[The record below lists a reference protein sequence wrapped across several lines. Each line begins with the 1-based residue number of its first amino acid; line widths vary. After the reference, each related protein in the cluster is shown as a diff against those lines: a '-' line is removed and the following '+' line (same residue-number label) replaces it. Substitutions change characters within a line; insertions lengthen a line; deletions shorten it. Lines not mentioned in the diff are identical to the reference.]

1 MTIRHM
7 LDVDDVSK
15 AEFADILAKAQDPT
29 PMRVLEGKGAGL
41 IFEKA
46 SGRTR
51 NATEMAVVALGGHPV
66 SMKGDEVGIDT
77 RETAEDVVRA
87 LAGYH
92 AIIGARVK
100 HHAVLERMAA
110 VSPVPIVNLLSD
122 LAHPCQAVA
131 DLVTLQARFGSLAG
145 LRVAYVGDFNN
156 VARSLALAAAYTAI
170 DFVVASPSGYGP
182 TDVDIDRI
190 AALGGAMTVTDRPL
204 DATKGANAVYTDV
217 WISMGQEAEAE
228 ERRRAFEGFNVSNA
242 LFEGADPNA
251 IFLHCLPAIRG
262 EEVEA
267 DVIDGPQSAVFE
279 QAANRLAAARGVLWW
294 LMEVSA

>member
-1 MTIRHM
+1 MSRHL
-7 LDVDDVSK
+7 LDIDDLRPAELIDIIEK
-15 AEFADILAKAQDPT
+15 AEHAEPPQVLARQG
-29 PMRVLEGKGAGL
+29 VGL

-92 AIIGARVK
+92 AIVAARVK
-100 HHAVLERMAA
+100 SHGVLERMRA
-110 VSPVPIVNLLSD
+110 VSPVPVLNLLSD
-122 LAHPCQAVA
+122 LAHPCQAIA
-131 DLVTLQARFGSLAG
+131 DLVTLRAHLGSLAG
-145 LRVAYVGDFNN
+145 ARVAYVGDFNN
-156 VARSLALAAAYTAI
+156 VARSLAMAAAHTGV
-170 DFVVASPSGYGP
+170 DFVVASPPGYGP
-182 TDVDIDRI
+182 SALDVDTI
-190 AALGGAMTVTDRPL
+190 AAMNGLMTVTDRPL

-228 ERRRAFEGFNVSNA
+228 QRRRDFEGFNVSPELMA
-242 LFEGADPNA
+242 AADAHA
-251 IFLHCLPAIRG
+251 IFLHCLPAIRD
-262 EEVEA
+262 EEVDA
-267 DVIDGPQSAVFE
+267 AVIDGPQSAVFE

-294 LMEVSA
+294 LAEAR